1 MPDNNTDKPA
11 TAGDKSSGPSNFWAV
26 WLVVIFLIASLFGL
40 RVASESRPAGA
51 LAFLMLFSL
60 SYFIVPQRWRTLFK
74 LSLVSLVIGVLLLT
88 VLWELAGNKASES
101 MDAPT
106 IFAFVTVL
114 LLLSLLV
121 GAGIVALLLFVG
133 TSVIIPWVQ
142 TAGGHADMKTG
153 ELRKFLIRSYLRVN
167 PSYLVF
173 AGSKV
178 IAESPKGVLQQVG
191 GPGLAII
198 KPETAVVFEYMGYV
212 SQVTG
217 PGVLKDIKMFEMH
230 KAIIDLRPQWDTT
243 ELIVVSTQDGEQ
255 IQVSMRYQWAILK
268 RGQPSDQ
275 PCPPAKIGP
284 MQPDAQPPDPGKPAK
299 PLLFE
304 LPGAPD
310 YCAET
315 IRLAAYESGPDG
327 CRKATSEVVRWA
339 LRTEIERRTLEEL
352 FPAVLSE
359 QPNGDGRADEPNN
372 IAESGARSHHAGRSN
387 ADGRADELND
397 IAEAVQSRAS
407 QVTQRW
413 GVGIDVT
420 SVDQIIPPATVTEA
434 TRSMRQS
441 RIEAARAKEKGEAE
455 AAIYAE
461 LQTKEVVAQQNQL
474 GALTRL
480 LPPHRED
487 ASPEYAAK
495 YLDLLTRLVE
505 IVNSNRVLDYRH
517 IEALEAMSQNPN
529 ARIIIQPGAQGILV
543 EHIVD

>member
-1 MPDNNTDKPA
+1 MPDKDMDKPA
-11 TAGDKSSGPSNFWAV
+11 TAGDKQSGPSNTWAV

-51 LAFLMLFSL
+51 LAFLALFSL
-60 SYFIVPQRWRTLFK
+60 SYFIIPQGWRTLFK

-88 VLWELAGNKASES
+88 VLWELAGNEASES
-101 MDAPT
+101 MDVPT

-121 GAGIVALLLFVG
+121 GAGIVALSLFVG

-142 TAGGHADMKTG
+142 TAGGNATMKTG

-198 KPETAVVFEYMGYV
+198 KPETAVVFEHMGGV
-212 SQVTG
+212 SRVTG

-230 KAIIDLRPQWDTT
+230 KVIIDLRPQWDTT

-268 RGQPSDQ
+268 RGQPSEQ

-284 MQPDAQPPDPGKPAK
+284 MLPDAQPPDPAKPAK
-299 PLLFE
+299 PPLLE

-359 QPNGDGRADEPNN
+359 QSKGDE
-372 IAESGARSHHAGRSN
+372 
-387 ADGRADELND
+387 RADELND
-397 IAEAVQSRAS
+397 IAEAVQLRAS

-413 GVGIDVT
+413 GVGIDVA

-441 RIEAARAKEKGEAE
+441 KIDAVRATIEGEAE
-455 AAIYAE
+455 AAVYAE
-461 LQTKEVVAQQNQL
+461 LQRTEADAQQTQL
-474 GALTRL
+474 GALRRL
-480 LPPHRED
+480 LPPEHED

-495 YLDLLTRLVE
+495 YLDLIATLVE
-505 IVNSNRVLDYRH
+505 IVHKNRVLDYRH